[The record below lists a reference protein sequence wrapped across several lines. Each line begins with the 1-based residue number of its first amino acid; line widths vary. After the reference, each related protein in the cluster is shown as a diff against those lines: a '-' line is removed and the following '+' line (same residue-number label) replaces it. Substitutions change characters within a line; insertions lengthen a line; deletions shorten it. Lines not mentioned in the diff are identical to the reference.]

1 MKTTKQQ
8 TKQTTEWDEV
18 LQKKFGGNF
27 VKEDKVK
34 EDEQRKGTPRTM
46 KKEETNVA
54 IFEHERDDENDEK
67 R

>member
-1 MKTTKQQ
+1 M
-8 TKQTTEWDEV
+8 EE
-18 LQKKFGGNF
+18 
-27 VKEDKVK
+27 

-54 IFEHERDDENDEK
+54 IFEHERDDENDDENDEDEEEL